1 MIESNGPVREGQ
13 ASHGVH
19 GRGRHLDRQARS
31 EPHDMLGKRVRVG
44 ANVLLPP
51 LPFVQSLYQAGALPV
66 RFFVEPELR
75 DLLTRCGFVDYTQRT
90 NRLSIFMAARK
101 PE

>member
-1 MIESNGPVREGQ
+1 
-13 ASHGVH
+13 
-19 GRGRHLDRQARS
+19 
-31 EPHDMLGKRVRVG
+31 MLGRRVRVV
-44 ANVLLPP
+44 ANVLPPP
-51 LPFVQSLYQAGALPV
+51 LPYVQSLYQVGALPV

-75 DLLTRCGFVDYTQRT
+75 DLLTRCGFVDYTQTT